1 MLRIVLCALA
11 LAGGTTVLMGVPGF
25 SGTAP
30 PPPPPVA
37 GVDVR
42 IDLDR
47 GAVATVDQRFLSF
60 AVDTAQVVGGEFWAP
75 RGSEQG
81 LLKTHPVARYDFAR
95 PALRRLASALAPAY
109 LRIGGTDAD
118 RTVYRVEGDGAG
130 DDAGPSVPGA
140 GARWVL
146 TGARWAEVAAFAR
159 ATDLKI
165 MFTLNAGPSARDGDG
180 GWSPDNARSLI
191 AYTRAHGYP
200 VDVWELGNEINAF
213 PLTHGRWLAAD
224 RYAGDLRRARA
235 LLDEL
240 HDPGRLAG
248 VGSAFW
254 PVLGEGR
261 AVLDDTLRS
270 AGGVLDIVTWH
281 YYPQQSH
288 RCPLATRRA
297 AAALTP
303 APERLADVE
312 HWAQQVET
320 AAHEHAP
327 RAAVWLG
334 ETASAQCGGEAGVSD
349 SFADA
354 LWWLDELGRLS
365 RRGQPVVVRQT
376 LSGSDYGLVDDGT
389 LRPNPS
395 YWASWIWRHL
405 MGTRVL
411 DVAVEPAAPAV
422 HAYAHCLRGASGGAG
437 SDGVAVLLLN
447 IHPTDAATVRLGAGA
462 APAMRVL
469 HLQAD
474 ALTARTVRLDGATL
488 ETAADGSLPPF
499 PEFGAAADTAGAGSG
514 EASHLPLPSAAESTG
529 GARAVTLPPMSAT
542 FVVLSGAPVA
552 ACR

>member
-25 SGTAP
+25 SGEAP
-30 PPPPPVA
+30 PPPPPAGGVGVRVELEHGPVA
-37 GVDVR
+37 IVDE
-42 IDLDR
+42 
-47 GAVATVDQRFLSF
+47 RFLSF

-75 RGSEQG
+75 HGSEHG
-81 LLKTHPVARYDFAR
+81 VLKTHGVAPYDFSR

-118 RTVYRVEGDGAG
+118 RTVYRVDG
-130 DDAGPSVPGA
+130 DDRAGVVDQPREN

-146 TGARWAEVAAFAR
+146 TGQRWAEVAEFAR

-165 MFTLNAGPSARDGDG
+165 MFTLNAGPSARTEDGA
-180 GWSPDNARSLI
+180 WSPDNARSLI

-213 PLTHGRWLAAD
+213 PLTHGRWLSGA
-224 RYAGDLRRARA
+224 RYAGDVRRARA

-248 VGSAFW
+248 VGSAYW

-261 AVLDDTLRS
+261 GVMDDTLRA
-270 AGGVLDIVTWH
+270 AGGALDIVTWH

-297 AAALTP
+297 APALTP
-303 APERLADVE
+303 APERLGDVDR
-312 HWAQQVET
+312 WAERVEA

-327 RAAVWLG
+327 HAAVWLG

-354 LWWLDELGRLS
+354 LWWLDELGRMA

-376 LSGSDYGLVDDGT
+376 LSGSDYGLVDDRT
-389 LRPNPS
+389 LQPNPS
-395 YWASWIWRHL
+395 YWASWIWRNM

-411 DVAVEPAAPAV
+411 DIAVEPAAPAV
-422 HAYAHCLRGASGGAG
+422 RAYAHCLRATAGGS
-437 SDGVAVLLLN
+437 SDGVAMLLLN
-447 IHPTDAATVRLGAGA
+447 IHPTEATTVRLGAGA

-469 HLQAD
+469 QLRAD
-474 ALTARTVRLDGATL
+474 ALDSRTVRLDGAPL
-488 ETAADGSLPPF
+488 VTAADGSLPAF
-499 PEFGAAADTAGAGSG
+499 ATLGGAGAAAGAP
-514 EASHLPLPSAAESTG
+514 H
-529 GARAVTLPPMSAT
+529 AVTLPPMSAT
-542 FVVLSGAPVA
+542 FVAIPGAVA

>member
-11 LAGGTTVLMGVPGF
+11 LAGGTTVLMGVSGF
-25 SGTAP
+25 SGQAAP
-30 PPPPPVA
+30 PPPPA
-37 GVDVR
+37 GGVGVR
-42 IDLDR
+42 VQLDR
-47 GAVATVDQRFLSF
+47 GPVAIVDERFLSF
-60 AVDTAQVVGGEFWAP
+60 AIDTAQVVGGEFWAP
-75 RGSEQG
+75 QG
-81 LLKTHPVARYDFAR
+81 WEHGVLKTHAVAPYDFSR

-118 RTVYRVEGDGAG
+118 RTIYRVDGDGRAG
-130 DDAGPSVPGA
+130 VPAEG

-146 TGARWAEVAAFAR
+146 TGRRWAEVAEFAR

-165 MFTLNAGPSARDGDG
+165 MFTLNAGPSARGEDGA
-180 GWSPDNARSLI
+180 WNPDNARSLI

-213 PLTHGRWLAAD
+213 PLTHGHWLSGA
-224 RYAGDLRRARA
+224 RYANDVRRARA

-248 VGSAFW
+248 VGSAYW

-261 AVLDDTLRS
+261 GVMSDTLQA
-270 AGGVLDIVTWH
+270 AGGALDIVTWH

-303 APERLADVE
+303 APERLGEVDR
-312 HWAQQVET
+312 WAQQVET

-327 RAAVWLG
+327 HAAVWLG

-354 LWWLDELGRLS
+354 LWWLDELGRIS

-376 LSGSDYGLVDDGT
+376 LSGSDYGLVDDRT
-389 LRPNPS
+389 MQPNPS
-395 YWASWIWRHL
+395 YWASWIWRNM

-411 DVAVEPAAPAV
+411 DAAVEPAAPAV
-422 HAYAHCLRGASGGAG
+422 RAYAHCLRAPAGAVSGG
-437 SDGVAVLLLN
+437 VALLLLN
-447 IHPTDAATVRLGAGA
+447 IHPTEATTVRLGAGA
-462 APAMRVL
+462 SVTAPAIRVL
-469 HLQAD
+469 QLQAD
-474 ALTARTVRLDGATL
+474 ALDSRTLRLAGAPLVTAP
-488 ETAADGSLPPF
+488 DGSLPAF
-499 PEFGAAADTAGAGSG
+499 ALAGDIRD
-514 EASHLPLPSAAESTG
+514 
-529 GARAVTLPPMSAT
+529 AREVTLPPMSAT
-542 FVVLSGAPVA
+542 FVAIPGAPA

>member
-11 LAGGTTVLMGVPGF
+11 LAGGTTVLVGVPGF
-25 SGTAP
+25 PLGAAP
-30 PPPPPVA
+30 PPPPPA
-37 GVDVR
+37 GGVEVKV
-42 IDLDR
+42 DLDH
-47 GAVATVDQRFLSF
+47 GAVATVDERFLSF
-60 AVDTAQVVGGEFWAP
+60 AIDTAQVVGGEFWAP
-75 RGSEQG
+75 PGSEHG
-81 LLKTHPVARYDFAR
+81 VLKTHAVAPYDFSR

-118 RTVYRVEGDGAG
+118 RTVYRVDGDDGAG
-130 DDAGPSVPGA
+130 VPAG

-146 TGARWAEVAAFAR
+146 TGHRWDQVGEFAR

-165 MFTLNAGPSARDGDG
+165 MFTLNAGPSARGQDG
-180 GWSPDNARSLI
+180 GWNPDNARSLI

-213 PLTHGRWLAAD
+213 PLTHGRWLSGE
-224 RYAGDLRRARA
+224 RYAGDVWRARA

-240 HDPGRLAG
+240 KDPGRLAG
-248 VGSAFW
+248 IGSAYW

-261 AVLDDTLRS
+261 AVLDDTLRA
-270 AGGVLDIVTWH
+270 AGGALDIVTWH

-288 RCPLATRRA
+288 RCPFATRRA
-297 AAALTP
+297 DAALTP
-303 APERLADVE
+303 APERLGDVDR
-312 HWAQQVET
+312 WAERVET

-376 LSGSDYGLVDDGT
+376 LSGSDYGLIDERT
-389 LRPNPS
+389 LQPNPS
-395 YWASWIWRHL
+395 YWASWIWRNM

-422 HAYAHCLRGASGGAG
+422 RAYAHCLRAATG
-437 SDGVAVLLLN
+437 GVAMLLIN
-447 IHPTDAATVRLGAGA
+447 IHPTLATTVRLGDG
-462 APAMRVL
+462 APAVSVL
-469 HLQAD
+469 QLQAD
-474 ALTARTVRLDGATL
+474 TLAARMVRLDGTPLA
-488 ETAADGSLPPF
+488 TAADGSLPA
-499 PEFGAAADTAGAGSG
+499 FGALVSAGDAR
-514 EASHLPLPSAAESTG
+514 
-529 GARAVTLPPMSAT
+529 GARAMTLPPMSAT
-542 FVVLSGAPVA
+542 FVAITGASVA